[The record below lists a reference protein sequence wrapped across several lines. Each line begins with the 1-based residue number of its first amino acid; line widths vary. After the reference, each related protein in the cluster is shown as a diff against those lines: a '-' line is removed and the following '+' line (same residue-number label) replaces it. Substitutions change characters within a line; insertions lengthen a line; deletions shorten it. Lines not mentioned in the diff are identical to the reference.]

1 MLTHPTLD
9 QLDLLGLAG
18 MAKAFNEI
26 EASGEAGA
34 MSHAEWLGLLLDRE
48 ITHRHDR
55 KLLRRLRY
63 ARLRHQA
70 AIEDVD
76 YRAARGLDRGLFQKL
91 AEGSWIDAHD
101 NLIITGPTGVG
112 KSWLASALGHKACR
126 DDRSVLYQR
135 VPKLFG
141 DLQLAR
147 GDGRYGRLFR
157 ALAGVQLLILDD
169 WGLEPLTAEARH
181 DLLEILEERY
191 ARRSTIVT
199 SQLPVEKWH
208 EVIGNP
214 TYADAV
220 LDRLV
225 HNAQRVELAGESL
238 RRKRPQRSAASKG
251 EP

>member
-1 MLTHPTLD
+1 M
-9 QLDLLGLAG
+9 
-18 MAKAFNEI
+18 
-26 EASGEAGA
+26 
-34 MSHAEWLGLLLDRE
+34 
-48 ITHRHDR
+48 
-55 KLLRRLRY
+55 
-63 ARLRHQA
+63 
-70 AIEDVD
+70 
-76 YRAARGLDRGLFQKL
+76 
-91 AEGSWIDAHD
+91 
-101 NLIITGPTGVG
+101 
-112 KSWLASALGHKACR
+112 
-126 DDRSVLYQR
+126 
-135 VPKLFG
+135 
-141 DLQLAR
+141 AR

-191 ARRSTIVT
+191 GRGSTIVT
-199 SQLPVEKWH
+199 SQLPVDKWH

-238 RRKRPQRSAASKG
+238 RRKRPQRSAASKA